1 MAMQEVDISQRL
13 IRRFFSRLSKESAP
27 AIPQQEVKPQKRKGR
42 KLPKVLKPG
51 DAEIFLGALN
61 TKTFMGLRDRCILD
75 VMYSCGLRVS
85 EVCNLTVDDVDL
97 EEGYFYVQQAKGNKD
112 RTVPMDADLIGW
124 LQKWVERRP
133 QQAQYFFCTAKG
145 GKLSTRQI
153 RRKCEIVSEKSGVY
167 IRDGENKKP
176 VHPHTLRHCCFTELL
191 EAGFSLPEIQELA
204 GHTSINTTAIYLH
217 VRPEALRRKMRDRK
231 RRAQ

>member
-1 MAMQEVDISQRL
+1 MAIQESDISQRL
-13 IRRFFSRLSKESAP
+13 IRRFFSRLSKENTP
-27 AIPQQEVKPQKRKGR
+27 IPQQEVKPQKRKGR

-51 DAEIFLGALN
+51 DADIFLSALN

-85 EVCNLTVDDVDL
+85 EVCNLQVEDVDL
-97 EEGYFYVQQAKGNKD
+97 EEGYFFIQQGKGNKD

-153 RRKCEIVSEKSGVY
+153 RKKCEIVSEKSGVY

>member
-1 MAMQEVDISQRL
+1 MALQESDISQRL
-13 IRRFFSRLSKESAP
+13 IRRFFSRLSKDSAP

-133 QQAQYFFCTAKG
+133 QQAQHFFCTAKG

-167 IRDGENKKP
+167 IRDGERKRK
-176 VHPHTLRHCCFTELL
+176 VHPHSLRHTCFTECL
-191 EAGFSLPEIQELA
+191 EEGLTIRDIQELA
-204 GHTSINTTAIYLH
+204 GHSSLQTTSVYLS
-217 VRPEALRRKMRDRK
+217 VRPEALKQKMRDRK
-231 RRAQ
+231 RKK